1 MMKLLAAALLMGIV
15 LMSLAA
21 PLLAPHDPLE
31 TVLEDQLQGP
41 SSEHPLGTDFLGRD
55 VMSRALFGGRQT
67 LLMAC
72 AATMMASLIG
82 LLLGLLAGYGN
93 RWLDL
98 FTSSLIDAL
107 LAAPGLLVA
116 LVILSIMGGGQSSVI
131 VAVGIAGIAPFA
143 RTTRDAI
150 TAIKQEPFVES
161 AVSLGASEVRI
172 LLIHILPNT
181 RGVLMAFLGVTF
193 SWALL
198 NGAALTFLGFIGDPN
213 TPDWGVMLAAGR
225 QTFAVA
231 PYEAMTAGVLL
242 ALTVGAVN
250 QLAR

>member
-1 MMKLLAAALLMGIV
+1 MKTLAAVLLIFIA

-21 PLLAPHDPLE
+21 PIIAPHDPL
-31 TVLEDQLQGP
+31 TTSLENQLLGP
-41 SSEHPLGTDFLGRD
+41 SAEHFFGTDFLGRD
-55 VMSRALFGGRQT
+55 VFSRAVYGGRQT
-67 LLMAC
+67 LAMAA
-72 AATMMASLIG
+72 AATLIAASVG
-82 LLLGLLAGYGN
+82 LLLGLIAAYGN

-98 FTSSLIDAL
+98 LASSLIDAL

-116 LVILSIMGGGQSSVI
+116 LVILSIMGGGQTSVI
-131 VAVGIAGIAPFA
+131 IAVGIAGIAPFA

-150 TAIKQEPFVES
+150 TAVRGEPFVES
-161 AVSLGASEVRI
+161 AVSLGASEARI
-172 LLIHILPNT
+172 LLIHILPNA